1 MADGVGHKKLYRAP
15 RLRQG
20 FFRRI
25 ATVSRSAWQR
35 LSGCFLFAI
44 AARFHWLSSGIAP
57 AACIAAGNVF
67 LLL

>member
-1 MADGVGHKKLYRAP
+1 MADGVGHKKLNRAL

-25 ATVSRSAWQR
+25 AAAFRSAGQR
-35 LSGCFLFAI
+35 LSGCFRFAI
-44 AARFHWLSSGIAP
+44 AARFHWLSSGTAP